1 MLYVYIIQDLF
12 SLEKV
17 KPEPFVEQ
25 FREID
30 NNILEKGEKDKKLS
44 ETVQL
49 CKAAKENYGRA
60 FITLFYSLFF
70 LKSIVICY

>member
-44 ETVQL
+44 ETV
-49 CKAAKENYGRA
+49 
-60 FITLFYSLFF
+60 
-70 LKSIVICY
+70 

>member
-1 MLYVYIIQDLF
+1 
-12 SLEKV
+12 V
-17 KPEPFVEQ
+17 KPEQFVKQ

-49 CKAAKENYGRA
+49 SKAGQGK
-60 FITLFYSLFF
+60 LW
-70 LKSIVICY
+70 